1 MVGIKLRDV
10 ASQLN
15 IDACQVDTTRQVV
28 QLFLE
33 KAENK
38 IKERVGNM
46 DSTDSKFMSISV
58 NSMSRITKEIIDDKE
73 SQKELFAELSSR
85 IADIMAACLTNL
97 PQVIAMKCHT
107 SVIEKR
113 EACIQAAARL
123 LGETK
128 QIINTLQNYDVPSMS
143 PNDLPFN
150 DKWRAYLSDP

>member
-1 MVGIKLRDV
+1 MLHQQSHIFALHLRDV

-28 QLFLE
+28 QFFLE

-38 IKERVGNM
+38 IKERVGIM
-46 DSTDSKFMSISV
+46 DSTDSKFMSICV

-107 SVIEKR
+107 SVIEKS
-113 EACIQAAARL
+113 EACIQVVARL

-128 QIINTLQNYDVPSMS
+128 QIINTLQN
-143 PNDLPFN
+143 
-150 DKWRAYLSDP
+150 